1 MYSQLDMSE
10 NEQRLVTTL
19 TRPSGVGP
27 SDTDTSGMPLPA
39 LMR

>member
-1 MYSQLDMSE
+1 MCSQLDMSE

-27 SDTDTSGMPLPA
+27 SDTDASGTRPPP
-39 LMR
+39 